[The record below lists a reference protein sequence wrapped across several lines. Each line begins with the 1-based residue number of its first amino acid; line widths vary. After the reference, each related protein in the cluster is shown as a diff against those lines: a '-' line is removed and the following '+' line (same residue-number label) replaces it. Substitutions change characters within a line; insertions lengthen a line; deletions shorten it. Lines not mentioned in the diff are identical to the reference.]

1 MSFSIYLAKA
11 VLDHVFGKAA
21 YSAPTLYIGLSSANP
36 TEAGNAAVEPAGGS
50 GYARQSA
57 PASSWASA
65 TSADPA
71 VITNTVAITFPIASA
86 TYLSGVNLTHFVLF
100 DAITGGNV
108 LASGA
113 LDVAK
118 PILQDDT
125 AYFPIGTL
133 TFTLD

>member
-1 MSFSIYLAKA
+1 MSFSNYLAKA

-21 YSAPTLYIGLSSANP
+21 LTAPTTYIGLSSANP
-36 TEAGNAAVEPAGGS
+36 TETGSAAVEPSGG
-50 GYARQSA
+50 GYARQLV

-65 TSADPA
+65 TLADPA
-71 VITNTVAITFPIASA
+71 VITNSVAVTFPIATA
-86 TYLSGVNLTHFVLF
+86 TWLSGVNLTYFVLY
-100 DAITGGNV
+100 DAVSGGNV

-125 AYFPIGTL
+125 AYFPVGTL